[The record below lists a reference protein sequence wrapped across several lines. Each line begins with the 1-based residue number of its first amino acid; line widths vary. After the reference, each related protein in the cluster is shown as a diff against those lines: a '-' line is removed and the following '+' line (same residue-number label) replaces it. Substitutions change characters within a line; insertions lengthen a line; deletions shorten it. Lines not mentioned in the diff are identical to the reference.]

1 MNDHPEQ
8 WKLMGIP
15 DLPLRRT
22 GTAHLPARVANGK
35 REIVPLV
42 EWKTTEAGKL
52 SRSGLHHIQATEL
65 F

>member
-1 MNDHPEQ
+1 
-8 WKLMGIP
+8 MGIP
-15 DLPLRRT
+15 DLPLRQT

-35 REIVPLV
+35 REIIPLV